1 MQIRYA
7 FSELG
12 TGLRRNLTM
21 TLAVI
26 VTVWVSLVLFGLG
39 LLIRAEVDLAKGEW
53 YDRVEIAV
61 FMCNDMQV
69 SEVCADGAV
78 TGSQRSEIKQTLKS
92 NGVVKDIYHESQA
105 EALKNYR
112 EMYKDSSTAD
122 LVAVQD
128 MQESFRV
135 GLKNPEEYES
145 VISEVQ
151 GLPGVE
157 SVGNTR
163 ELLEPLFKGLN
174 GLQWM
179 SIGMAGGLLIAAVL
193 QIGNT
198 IRLIVFSRRREIGI
212 MRLVGASN
220 FYIELPFIIE
230 SVVAALIGAAL
241 ACVTLAATPL
251 LTTRLRADIKLVPW
265 IGWEETLTAMP
276 ILLGLGVLLAVSA
289 SFVTLRKYLPV

>member
-39 LLIRAEVDLAKGEW
+39 LLIRSEVDLAKGFW
-53 YDRVEIAV
+53 YDKVQIAV
-61 FMCNDMQV
+61 FMCNDTQV
-69 SEVCADGAV
+69 SELCADGAV
-78 TGSQRSEIKQTLKS
+78 TGSQRSDIKQTLNS
-92 NGVVKDIYHESQA
+92 NGQVRQVYHESQQ
-105 EALKNYR
+105 EALQNYR
-112 EMYKDSSTAD
+112 EMFKDSSTSD
-122 LVAVQD
+122 IVSVSD

-135 GLKNPEEYES
+135 GLKNPQEYES

-157 SVGNTR
+157 SVGNSR
-163 ELLEPLFKGLN
+163 ELLEPLFRGLN

-179 SIGMAGGLLIAAVL
+179 SIGMAGGLLIAALL

-220 FYIELPFIIE
+220 FYIQLPFIVE
-230 SVVAALIGAAL
+230 SVVAALIGAGL
-241 ACVTLAATPL
+241 ACATLAVTPL
-251 LTTRLRADIKLVPW
+251 LTARLRGDIKLVPW
-265 IGWEETLTAMP
+265 IGWQETLTAMP
-276 ILLGLGVLLAVSA
+276 ILVGLGVLLAVGA
-289 SFVTLRKYLPV
+289 SVVTLRKYLHV